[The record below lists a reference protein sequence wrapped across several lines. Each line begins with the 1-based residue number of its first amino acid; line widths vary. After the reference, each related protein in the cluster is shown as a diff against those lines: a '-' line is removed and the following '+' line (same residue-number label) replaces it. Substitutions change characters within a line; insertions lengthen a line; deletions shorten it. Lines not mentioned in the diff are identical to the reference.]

1 MLGEIAG
8 IMAVDA
14 IQKSNTNNAINDM
27 RNKAL
32 NENIDNLKRDIREKE
47 AVRRVNDNFTQ
58 QELQRARD
66 YIQASKDA
74 KAKIIRDG
82 MKVEAELEFHKN
94 LIATNPATVANYSPE
109 FKKEYMRECD
119 LLSQWMMS
127 QKGFKDIANKFGEKL
142 GYSEQEVQKMAV
154 TSGIDIMTKEANER
168 KAKGEMQGDYDQY
181 NVERVERVK
190 DTLAERFL
198 K

>member
-94 LIATNPATVANYSPE
+94 LIATNPATVADYSPE
-109 FKKEYMRECD
+109 FKKEYMRERD
-119 LLSQWMMS
+119 ILANWMMS

-142 GYSEQEVQKMAV
+142 GYSEQEVQKMAINR
-154 TSGIDIMTKEANER
+154 GIEVMTEEANER

-190 DTLAERFL
+190 VTLTEKYL

>member
-1 MLGEIAG
+1 MLEEIG
-8 IMAVDA
+8 AVLIADA
-14 IQKSNTNNAINDM
+14 LQKQSTESAINDIK
-27 RNKAL
+27 RKGL
-32 NENIDNLKRDIREKE
+32 ESTIESLKRNNAEQEAIRKIQDSSAAAEKQREKDHLN
-47 AVRRVNDNFTQ
+47 AV
-58 QELQRARD
+58 
-66 YIQASKDA
+66 KDA
-74 KAKIIRDG
+74 KLNVTAQLRR
-82 MKVEAELEFHKN
+82 AENELTFHKN
-94 LIATNPATVANYSPE
+94 LIATNPATVANHSPE

-119 LLSQWMMS
+119 LLSEWMMS

-142 GYSEQEVQKMAV
+142 GYSEQEVRKMAT

-190 DTLAERFL
+190 ETLTERFL

>member
-82 MKVEAELEFHKN
+82 MKVEAELEFHKD
-94 LIATNPATVANYSPE
+94 LISTNPATVADYSPE
-109 FKKEYMRECD
+109 FKKEYMRQCD
-119 LLSQWMMS
+119 LLSEWMMS

-142 GYSEQEVQKMAV
+142 GINEQEVRKMAMV
-154 TSGIDIMTKEANER
+154 SGIEIMTKEANER

-181 NVERVERVK
+181 NVERVDRVK
-190 DTLAERFL
+190 DKLTEKYL

>member
-1 MLGEIAG
+1 MEEIFAG
-8 IMAVDA
+8 IMVADA
-14 IQKSNTNNAINDM
+14 LQRQNTESALNDM
-27 RNKAL
+27 KRKGL
-32 NENIDNLKRDIREKE
+32 ESDLENLKKENREKE

-94 LIATNPATVANYSPE
+94 LIATNPATVADYSPE
-109 FKKEYMRECD
+109 FKKEYMRERD
-119 LLSQWMMS
+119 ILANWMMS

-142 GYSEQEVQKMAV
+142 GYSEQEVQKMAINR
-154 TSGIDIMTKEANER
+154 GIEVMTEEANER

-190 DTLAERFL
+190 VTLTEKYL